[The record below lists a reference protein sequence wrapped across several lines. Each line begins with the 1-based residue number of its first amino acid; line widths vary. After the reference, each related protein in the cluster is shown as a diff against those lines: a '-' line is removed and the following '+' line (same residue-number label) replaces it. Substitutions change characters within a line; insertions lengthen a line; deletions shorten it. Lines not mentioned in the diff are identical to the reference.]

1 MSETSINSFSQ
12 IVFSDFSEQ
21 YLCSV
26 KVSVDNFNP
35 AIIQAHGQ
43 VILDILTSLVPTLEI
58 QDDIFSVASNN
69 AGICFLRFMEYPSS
83 DELTICACIALQFF
97 LFRFCSWRRSLFLHW
112 LHGESNIPL
121 WRFYSRFRFSVAYGL

>member
-12 IVFSDFSEQ
+12 IVFSDFFEQ

-43 VILDILTSLVPTLEI
+43 VILDILTGLIPTLEI
-58 QDDIFSVASNN
+58 QDHILSVASNYTSVS
-69 AGICFLRFMEYPSS
+69 RMHS
-83 DELTICACIALQFF
+83 
-97 LFRFCSWRRSLFLHW
+97 RSLV
-112 LHGESNIPL
+112 G
-121 WRFYSRFRFSVAYGL
+121 R